1 MKTTLLSTL
10 TAATLLAVA
19 LTTHAQNWQPVLDL
33 GPGTFGRDVLVNPFP
48 NNPLPPGLLLAA
60 YTTNY
65 GYAVLAADLTQNPPS
80 VGVINQF
87 PRRLYRLG
95 FDSYSGALFATGTG
109 DALTVNGT
117 AWEVR
122 RSLDGGANWVS
133 LDSGWQL
140 VSGKTASA
148 LGSAADLAGNLLV
161 CGRAANGRGLF
172 HPIIRRSVDGGANW
186 ENKVLSSRGGNF
198 DNAAD
203 IQFVP
208 LNAQNPGGIFA
219 VGRVGNNWT
228 VWRSLDGGVNWLV
241 VHSWVPS
248 KGIAEA
254 TTITSDASGNIYVG
268 GMGNRVNYPRNW
280 YVWKSSDGGAT
291 WQDLGCPLLS
301 GTDCIINDLEIDP
314 TGANLLVVGTVS
326 QFNWKMQRW
335 TPGPGGGWSPA
346 IFPYGNNVTSDPSS
360 KAMGVA
366 HEAAT
371 GLFYVTGWVN
381 DVSGQSHATVLKV
394 GN

>member
-1 MKTTLLSTL
+1 MKQALWRTQPALI
-10 TAATLLAVA
+10 AATLLAAAA
-19 LTTHAQNWQPVLDL
+19 LTTHAQSWQPVLDL
-33 GPGTFGRDVLVNPFP
+33 GPGTSGRDVKVNPFP
-48 NNPLPPGLLLAA
+48 NDPLPPGLLLAA
-60 YTTNY
+60 YTSDY
-65 GYAVLAADLTQNPPS
+65 GYAILDADLTQNPPS
-80 VGVINQF
+80 VGVIEQF
-87 PRRLYRLG
+87 PSRLNRLG
-95 FDSYSGALFATGTG
+95 FDSYSGALFASGQ
-109 DALTVNGT
+109 VMNGNET

-122 RSLDGGANWVS
+122 CSLNGGANWVS

-140 VSGKTASA
+140 VSGKAASA
-148 LGSAADLAGNLLV
+148 LGSAVDLAGNLLV

-186 ENKVLSSRGGNF
+186 ENKVLSSKGGNF

-208 LNAQNPGGIFA
+208 PNAQNLGGIFA

-228 VWRSLDGGVNWLV
+228 VWRSRDGGVTWLV

-254 TTITSDASGNIYVG
+254 TAITSDANGNIYVG

-280 YVWKSSDGGAT
+280 YVWESTDGGNT

-301 GTDCIINDLEIDP
+301 GTDCIINGLAIDP

-335 TPGPGGGWSPA
+335 SPVGGWSQA
-346 IFPYGNNVTSDPSS
+346 VFPYGNYGTSGPTS
-360 KAMGVA
+360 KAVGVA
-366 HEAAT
+366 SDATT
-371 GLFYVTGWVN
+371 GLFYVTGWAS
-381 DVSGQSHATVLKV
+381 DTAGQSHATVLEV